1 LPEIVDEEE
10 VLPRTPTPHVQAQA
24 EIGTLVLSGEE
35 DEDVIVL
42 DVGDNNELPAQPVD
56 IDTTKTPQLV
66 EATPL
71 VVDTKVV
78 AEVAAVPT
86 ESTTVASMAQ
96 GEEPSRAIMVEV
108 AAAAKEQETTAA
120 ELTPTS
126 KLEQVTEIPLPT
138 EETKEQT
145 ITFEPVDA
153 APAPAV
159 ETLTITTT
167 TATTTQTEPELEVT
181 KSPIMLT
188 ESPVVVEDPG
198 QELAIPSTKDEYGDV
213 LKPNVTRS
221 PPRTPRSSTTP
232 NCTFILLIVF
242 YYSFH

>member
-42 DVGDNNELPAQPVD
+42 DVGNDNNELPAQPVD

-78 AEVAAVPT
+78 TEVAVVPT
-86 ESTTVASMAQ
+86 ESTAVASVAQ
-96 GEEPSRAIMVEV
+96 GEEPSRAIVVEV

-153 APAPAV
+153 APAPAA
-159 ETLTITTT
+159 EALTITTT
-167 TATTTQTEPELEVT
+167 ATTTTQTEPELEVT

-198 QELAIPSTKDEYGDV
+198 QELAIPSKKDEYGDA

-232 NCTFILLIVF
+232 NCTFI
-242 YYSFH
+242 